1 MKKLADR
8 FSAVRIKKSNNVKD
22 SANDKIQRK
31 HISECDIKENNAFN
45 MIGDDDL

>member
-8 FSAVRIKKSNNVKD
+8 LSIVKIKRSNDVRNNI
-22 SANDKIQRK
+22 SDKVQGK
-31 HISECDIKENNAFN
+31 QTLEYDIKENNAFR